1 MTRMILGSR
10 RMALAVALLVVFN
23 AAAAVW
29 FARAGGSPGAMYF
42 AVWFVGDLVVA
53 LVALGLTESR

>member
-10 RMALAVALLVVFN
+10 RMAAAVALLVVFN
-23 AAAAVW
+23 TAAVLW
-29 FARAGGSPGAMYF
+29 FVRAGGSPSAVDF
-42 AVWFVGDLVVA
+42 AAWFVGDLVIA

>member
-1 MTRMILGSR
+1 MKRMILGST
-10 RMALAVALLVVFN
+10 RMAAAVALLVVFN
-23 AAAAVW
+23 TAAVLW
-29 FARAGGSPGAMYF
+29 FVRAGGSPRAADF